1 MGLLDTGWKEDAP
14 DDDDADAEQLG
25 RWSGGG
31 GRYDGDERDEPHD
44 VGGGG
49 DGESGSPGGAGG
61 VEAEEG
67 GEGFPSPKGRSR
79 RGSKAGE
86 EEMGFQ
92 RERRP
97 SQLGAVAETAS
108 VNNATDN
115 AGSITRLGAA
125 ACAVSGALAVR
136 RNSIQ
141 SKFAAAAAAAAARE
155 PGGQGGAG
163 AAWGSERSATTASA
177 ESPRGGGGG
186 GGRRRSSAASAQ
198 QLPTYKALQDEGV
211 SEWTSPGSRFRVR
224 LELCL
229 ACLLLYNL
237 LTLPLR
243 LAVLPGVA
251 NDSTGAGELL
261 GWLAADVLI
270 DAVYAADML
279 LYWKRFTASGADGE
293 LITDRR
299 KLRRLWLRG
308 GGRLD
313 LLASLP
319 LDYCVLASMPSDAQ
333 LAMLPRGLRLLR
345 LSRVPRHLGVV
356 RLLMARS
363 NQQLS
368 GALLRIIVMF
378 ASTAARSKSPSWRCH
393 SWPPR
398 ASQTALHLKAWGCP
412 PHSGGAAEHLRSHRV
427 AVAVEPEAAQVASL
441 TASGHAG
448 TVLVVY
454 SVTMAWLAV
463 GVDAEGTGW
472 FREFVPDNGAPD
484 GGGAMAVAAVNL
496 TAEAYQRALYFTL
509 VTMTTVG
516 YGDIVPHSY
525 FETVV
530 ALMVVMM
537 GGLSVR

>member
-1 MGLLDTGWKEDAP
+1 VAENVVVEAQMGLLDTGWKEDAP
-14 DDDDADAEQLG
+14 DDDDADAELG
-25 RWSGGG
+25 RWSSGG
-31 GRYDGDERDEPHD
+31 GRYDSDERDEPHD

-49 DGESGSPGGAGG
+49 DGEPGSPGGVGGVGG

-67 GEGFPSPKGRSR
+67 SEGFPRPKGRSR

-86 EEMGFQ
+86 EDMGFQ

-97 SQLGAVAETAS
+97 SQLGAVKETTAS
-108 VNNATDN
+108 VDNATDT
-115 AGSITRLGAA
+115 ATDLTGALLQRTGGDKGGDRTPGRGGDRTPGGEGSGGGHTTPQQRSRSGSVTRLGAA

-141 SKFAAAAAAAAARE
+141 SKFAAAAAAAAAAARE
-155 PGGQGGAG
+155 PGGQGAG

-186 GGRRRSSAASAQ
+186 GGGRRSSAASAQ
-198 QLPTYKALQDEGV
+198 QLPTYKAQDEGA

-251 NDSTGAGELL
+251 NDSTGASDVL

-319 LDYCVLASMPSDAQ
+319 LDYCVLASMPAAAQ
-333 LAMLPRGLRLLR
+333 LALLPRGLRLLR

-378 ASTAARSKSPSWRCH
+378 ASTAARSKSPSWRRH
-393 SWPPR
+393 IWPPR
-398 ASQTALHLKAWGCP
+398 AP
-412 PHSGGAAEHLRSHRV
+412 
-427 AVAVEPEAAQVASL
+427 L
-441 TASGHAG
+441 TASEGVGLPSALGRSDRAPRIAPSGRRCGARGRPNCHSHGVWPCRHRSRRLLGDDGVARRRRRRRGHR
-448 TVLVVY
+448 LVPRVC
-454 SVTMAWLAV
+454 A
-463 GVDAEGTGW
+463 
-472 FREFVPDNGAPD
+472 R
-484 GGGAMAVAAVNL
+484 
-496 TAEAYQRALYFTL
+496 R
-509 VTMTTVG
+509 
-516 YGDIVPHSY
+516 
-525 FETVV
+525 
-530 ALMVVMM
+530 
-537 GGLSVR
+537 